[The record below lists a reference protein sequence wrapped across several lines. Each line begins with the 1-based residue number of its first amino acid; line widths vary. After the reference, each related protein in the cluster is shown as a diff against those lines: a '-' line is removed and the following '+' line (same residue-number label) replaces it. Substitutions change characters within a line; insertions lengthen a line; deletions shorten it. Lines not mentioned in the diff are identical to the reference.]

1 MFRIMLAA
9 RSTVGKF
16 AAVLLCVFVYRAAA
30 QQSVAVRNGFELH
43 SVLASG
49 SITQI
54 YVAANVSI
62 SSSRAS
68 AEQR

>member
-1 MFRIMLAA
+1 MFSMAPAA
-9 RSTVGKF
+9 RSTACTF

-30 QQSVAVRNGFELH
+30 QQSVAVKNGFEMH

-68 AEQR
+68 VQQQ